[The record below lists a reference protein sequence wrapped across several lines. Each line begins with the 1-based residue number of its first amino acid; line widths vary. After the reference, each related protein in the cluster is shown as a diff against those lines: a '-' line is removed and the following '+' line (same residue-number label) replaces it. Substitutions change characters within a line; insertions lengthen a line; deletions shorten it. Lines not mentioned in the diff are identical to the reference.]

1 TGPSTPQE
9 LVLEACP
16 LTDLVARADVST
28 ISRIARG
35 SPRCVHTHLEA
46 RLAAS
51 VVVAKNCEDSDMAIL
66 AMGNLGH
73 YVNRPVTPG
82 SHAVN
87 LVLQILETR

>member
-1 TGPSTPQE
+1 M
-9 LVLEACP
+9 
-16 LTDLVARADVST
+16 
-28 ISRIARG
+28 
-35 SPRCVHTHLEA
+35 
-46 RLAAS
+46 AAS
-51 VVVAKNCEDSDMAIL
+51 AEVAKNCEDSDMAIL